1 MEMKTDLPV
10 IPGEST
16 LILQSLDLSVNRPF
30 KDNVK
35 KLYMQW
41 TAEGGHELMATGKFR
56 RPSTE
61 IMCTG

>member
-1 MEMKTDLPV
+1 MEMKTDLAV

-16 LILQSLDLSVNRPF
+16 LILESLDLSVYRPF

-41 TAEGGHELMATGKFR
+41 IEEGGNELMATGKIR